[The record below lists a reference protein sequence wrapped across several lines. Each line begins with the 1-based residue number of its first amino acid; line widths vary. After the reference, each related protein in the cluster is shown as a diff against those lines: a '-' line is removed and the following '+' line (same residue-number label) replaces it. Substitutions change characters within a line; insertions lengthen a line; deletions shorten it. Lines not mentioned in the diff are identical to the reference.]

1 MKRKGFLLV
10 AVFLFLFALVGCNRG
25 EMQSSVSQKQS
36 SSDGK
41 LVINFGTGTTT
52 GVYYPLGATL
62 AKIWNQQ
69 VPGVKV
75 SSQATDAS
83 VQNLNLMMQGKLN
96 MGITTFGVLHDAY
109 TGKGAFKGRAYKDVR
124 VLAALYPNIGHIVT
138 RQGDI
143 HSVADLKNKGFVPGA
158 PGSSTK
164 VVAGQILSAYKMTF
178 DDVKAQYV
186 GFTEVTDLMRNKQI
200 DGAFI
205 EAGVPNSAVVE
216 ILTTANGKLLSI
228 GDKEIQFITKH
239 YPGFYKY
246 TIPAG
251 TYEGQAQD
259 VHTIAEGNL
268 IVVPKDLPQEKVY
281 ELTKTLWENVD
292 TITKNI
298 SAAKEM
304 KLETATKGLS
314 NIPLHKGA
322 EKYYKEKGILH

>member
-25 EMQSSVSQKQS
+25 EMQSSVSQKQR

-314 NIPLHKGA
+314 NIPLHKGT

>member
-1 MKRKGFLLV
+1 MKRKGIFM
-10 AVFLFLFALVGCNRG
+10 AFVFIFIFGLMGCNRT
-25 EMQSSVSQKQS
+25 EITSSEKQKETLTS
-36 SSDGK
+36 GK

-96 MGITTFGVLHDAY
+96 MGITTVGVLHDAY
-109 TGKGAFKGRAYKDVR
+109 TGEGAFKGRPYKDVR
-124 VLAALYPNIGHIVT
+124 VLTALYPNIGHIVV
-138 RQGDI
+138 RQGNI

-186 GFTEVTDLMRNKQI
+186 GFTEATDLMRNKQI

-216 ILTTANGKLLSI
+216 ILTTAKGKLVSL
-228 GDKEIQFITKH
+228 GEKEIHFIMNH
-239 YPGFYKY
+239 NPGFYKY

-251 TYEGQAQD
+251 TYEGQSKD
-259 VHTIAEGNL
+259 VNTIAEQNL
-268 IVVPKDLPQEKVY
+268 IVVPNNLPEEKVY

-292 TITKNI
+292 MITNNL

-304 KLETATKGLS
+304 KLETAAKGLS
-314 NIPLHKGA
+314 GVPLHKGA
-322 EKYYKEKGILH
+322 EKYYKEKGVLK